1 MSYWAVDLGPKV
13 FATTSKY
20 EIIDH
25 KGNIEQMTDYEI
37 NFSRRF
43 IGKIMEANELNYNW
57 KTKSQI

>member
-25 KGNIEQMTDYEI
+25 KGNIEQMTDDEI

-43 IGKIMEANELNYNW
+43 IGKIMEANELNYN
-57 KTKSQI
+57 